1 MKPTTAFAA
10 VFAAAA
16 FGTGPLHA
24 IAQSPGDAPGA
35 LDQHPSTI
43 SVRTNLVLVPAL
55 VRTKSGA
62 VVYTLTAKD
71 FILTDDGV
79 PQPLRMEDD
88 AGGEPLA
95 MVVLVQSGSD
105 GALHLDE
112 LQALIPTLEAVIGGV
127 KHKVAVVSF
136 DSVPQLEQGFT
147 SKNEDAWTA
156 LSRLD
161 AGDSGAAMLDA
172 LTYSVDMLRKMP
184 PSYRRVIVLISQT
197 IDHGSHVKIDDALR
211 VIDDTNTTVYSLAFT
226 STMSDFKKGATNL
239 DGTTP
244 GPAHGCFL
252 HDPNS
257 TVSRGRQNYNC
268 VAELLPPIELV
279 RLAFVAAIDGL
290 KRNTAETVAKLTG
303 GEYFHEKNVRSMEKS
318 LLAISNHL
326 PNRYVLSFRP
336 QSPQP
341 GFHALQ
347 LKLKNY
353 DNLVVESR
361 NGYWVEGDGSPEM
374 VKP

>member
-1 MKPTTAFAA
+1 MKLTSAFAA
-10 VFAAAA
+10 TLFAAASM
-16 FGTGPLHA
+16 HA
-24 IAQSPGDAPGA
+24 AAQSTGNPADPADA
-35 LDQHPSTI
+35 QTSQTSTI
-43 SVRTNLVLVPAL
+43 SVRSNLVLVPTL
-55 VRTKSGA
+55 VKTKGGA
-62 VVYTLTAKD
+62 NVYTLKADD

-79 PQPLRMEDD
+79 EQPLRMEDD

-105 GALHLDE
+105 GALHLNE

-136 DSVPQLEQGFT
+136 DSEPQLEQGFT

-156 LSRLD
+156 MDRID

-172 LTYSVDMLRKMP
+172 LTYSIDMLRKMP
-184 PSYRRVIVLISQT
+184 PSYRRVIVMISQT
-197 IDHGSHVKIDDALR
+197 IDHGSHVRIDEALR
-211 VIDDTNTTVYSLAFT
+211 AIDDTNTTVYSLAFT
-226 STMSDFKKGATNL
+226 STMTDFKKGATNL
-239 DGTTP
+239 DSTKP
-244 GPAHGCFL
+244 GPAHGCFS
-252 HDPNS
+252 HDPDS
-257 TVSRGRQNYNC
+257 TVSRARQNYNC
-268 VAELLPPIELV
+268 VAELLPPLELA
-279 RLAFVAAIDGL
+279 RLAAVAAIDGL

-341 GFHALQ
+341 GFHTIHLR
-347 LKLKNY
+347 LKNY

-361 NGYWVEGDGSPEM
+361 NGYWVEEDGSPET

>member
-1 MKPTTAFAA
+1 MKPTTAFTVAA
-10 VFAAAA
+10 FAAAS
-16 FGTGPLHA
+16 LHA
-24 IAQSPGDAPGA
+24 AAQVAPEPPDAQ
-35 LDQHPSTI
+35 DSHPSTI
-43 SVRTNLVLVPAL
+43 SVSSNLVLVPAL
-55 VRTKSGA
+55 VKTKAGA

-71 FILTDDGV
+71 FILTDDGIE
-79 PQPLRMEDD
+79 QPLRMEDD

-95 MVVLVQSGSD
+95 LVVLVETASE

-112 LQALIPTLEAVIGGV
+112 LQKLIPTLEAVIGGV
-127 KHKVAVVSF
+127 KHKIAVVSF
-136 DSVPQLEQGFT
+136 DSEPQLEQGFT

-156 LSRLD
+156 MTRLD
-161 AGDSGAAMLDA
+161 AGDKGAAMLDA
-172 LTYSVDMLRKMP
+172 LIYSIGMLRRMP
-184 PSYRRVIVLISQT
+184 PSYRRVILLVSQT

-211 VIDDTNTTVYSLAFT
+211 AIDDTNTTVYSLAFT
-226 STMSDFKKGATNL
+226 STFTDFKKGATNL
-239 DGTTP
+239 DGRSP
-244 GPAHGCFL
+244 GPAHGCFS
-252 HDPNS
+252 HDPDS
-257 TVSRGRQNYNC
+257 TVSRARQNYNC
-268 VAELLPPIELV
+268 VAELLPPLELA
-279 RLAFVAAIDGL
+279 RLAAVAAIDGL

-303 GEYFHEKNVRSMEKS
+303 GEYYHEKNVLSMEKS

-347 LKLKNY
+347 LKLRNY

-361 NGYWVEGDGSPEM
+361 NGYWVEEDGSPET